1 MGTITFVGL
10 DVHKATIAVSV
21 AKGGRDGEV
30 RHLGSLENRPEV
42 VRQLVKR
49 LRRKGQELHLCYE
62 AGPCGY
68 GLHRQLTELGCDCMV
83 VAPALIPRRPGD
95 RVKTDRR
102 DATALATLH
111 RAGELTP
118 VWVPDATHEA
128 MRDLVRARATAA
140 QALTKARQQLQAFL
154 LRHGRVPAG
163 RHWTRA
169 HRRWLADLRFDH
181 PAQQIV
187 LQDYIGAVEDG
198 ETRVRRLMHQ
208 IEELVP
214 AWSMAAVVDALQ
226 AMRGISLL
234 AAVTLV
240 AEVGD
245 FARFANPRQLMAYL
259 GLVPS
264 ESSSGGR
271 TRRGGIT
278 KAGNHHARRVLI
290 EGAWTYRF
298 AARVSRG
305 LHARNAEQ
313 PKEVRAIAWKA
324 QVRLCGRYR
333 RLAAGGKPKVV
344 VTTAVAREMVG
355 FVWAIACRMQPQAA
369 R

>member
-1 MGTITFVGL
+1 MQDITFVGL

-21 AKGGRDGEV
+21 AAAGRDGEV
-30 RHLGSLENRPEV
+30 RHLGRVENRPEV
-42 VRQLVKR
+42 VRRLVER
-49 LRRKGQELHLCYE
+49 LRRSGHELRLCYE

-68 GLHRQLTELGCDCMV
+68 GLHRQLTELGCHCVV

-140 QALTKARQQLQAFL
+140 RALTKARQQLQAFL
-154 LRHGRVPAG
+154 LRHRRVHAG
-163 RHWTRA
+163 RAWTRA

-187 LQDYIGAVEDG
+187 LQDYVSAVEDAAA
-198 ETRVRRLMHQ
+198 RVARLMGQ
-208 IEELVP
+208 IAELVP
-214 AWSMAAVVDALQ
+214 AWSMATVVDALQ

-245 FARFANPRQLMAYL
+245 FRRFVNPRQLMAYL

-298 AARVSRG
+298 AARLSRG

-313 PKEVRAIAWKA
+313 PKEVRAIAWQA
-324 QVRLCGRYR
+324 QLRLCGRYR

-355 FVWAIACRMQPQAA
+355 FVWAIACRVQPQPAA
-369 R
+369 